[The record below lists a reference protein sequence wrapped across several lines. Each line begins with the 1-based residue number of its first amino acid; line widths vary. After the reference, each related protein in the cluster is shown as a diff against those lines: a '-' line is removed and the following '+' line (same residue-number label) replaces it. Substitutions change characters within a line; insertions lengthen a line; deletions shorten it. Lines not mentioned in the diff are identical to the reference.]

1 MWMSKA
7 GTRDNNM
14 KPVAGRGLR
23 IASLPA
29 HPMSNHSD
37 IRISF
42 CKSPKIRFLFSAE
55 GFTLLEV
62 LIAVAIIAIALT
74 GLLGSQTQS
83 VTLANEAKFN
93 TTAALLAKEKMA
105 QLELEGFQG
114 LTHDT
119 GDFGDEFPGYR
130 WELDVGT
137 PVFDEIDNVTDFL
150 KQADLTLYWG
160 EGDRFAYRIRLYFF
174 ISE

>member
-1 MWMSKA
+1 
-7 GTRDNNM
+7 M
-14 KPVAGRGLR
+14 KTAVDRGLR
-23 IASLPA
+23 IVAGLSEHPA
-29 HPMSNHSD
+29 SNHSD
-37 IRISF
+37 IRKTF
-42 CKSPKIRFLFSAE
+42 RKSPKIRLLFSSD

-62 LIAVAIIAIALT
+62 LIAVAVIAIALT

-93 TTAALLAKEKMA
+93 TTAAILAKEKMA
-105 QLELEGFQG
+105 QLELDGFQG

-130 WELDVGT
+130 WELDVGS
-137 PVFDEIDNVTDFL
+137 PVFEEIDNVTDFL

-174 ISE
+174 TSEMSM